1 MALVPRVGLTTDR
14 VVLEAEELADEV
26 GLPALTL
33 AALAGRLEVK
43 LPSLYKHVRGMDGLQ
58 RELAVRAKLEL
69 ADVLGR
75 SAVGRSRD
83 DAVRA
88 MAEAYRSWAGQHPGR
103 YAATVR
109 AATPGDEADEAAGA
123 TATAVVLDVIGGYG
137 LAGNDGVDAA
147 RAIRSALHGFIV
159 LERDRGFGLPVD
171 VDRSFD
177 RLVDA
182 LCRGL
187 ATWAEALGHSPS

>member
-1 MALVPRVGLTTDR
+1 MPRAGLTTER
-14 VVLEAEELADEV
+14 VVVEAEELADEV
-26 GLPALTL
+26 GLPQLTL

-69 ADVLGR
+69 ADVFGR
-75 SAVGRSRD
+75 AAVGRSRD
-83 DAVRA
+83 DAVRS
-88 MAEAYRSWAGQHPGR
+88 MAVAYRAWATEHPGR

-109 AATPGDEADEAAGA
+109 AANPGDEADEAAGA
-123 TATAVVLDVIGGYG
+123 MATAIVLDVIAGYG
-137 LAGNDGVDAA
+137 LDGNDAVDAA

-159 LERDRGFGLPVD
+159 LEQDRGFGLPVD
-171 VDRSFD
+171 IDRSFD

-187 ATWAEALGHSPS
+187 ASWAEALGR

>member
-1 MALVPRVGLTTDR
+1 MPRAGLTTER
-14 VVLEAEELADEV
+14 VVVEAEDLADEV
-26 GLPALTL
+26 GLSHLTL

-83 DAVRA
+83 DAVRS
-88 MAEAYRSWAGQHPGR
+88 MARAYRAWAGEHPGR

-109 AATPGDEADEAAGA
+109 APNPGDDADEAASA
-123 TATAVVLDVIGGYG
+123 TATAIVLDVIAGYG
-137 LAGNDGVDAA
+137 LAGNDSVDAA
-147 RAIRSALHGFIV
+147 RAVRSALHGFIV
-159 LERDRGFGLPVD
+159 LENDGGFGLPVD
-171 VDRSFD
+171 IDRSFD

-187 ATWAEALGHSPS
+187 AGWAEALDAS